1 MKLPALAIA
10 ATLIASPVYAENIT
24 IGCHLVNKY
33 SAFQVNI
40 FLDQARQAI
49 GPQEVGKF
57 HHIYIG
63 LKHLCIADSKA
74 SSVVHIS
81 VALREL
87 LAQNGVHIKIA
98 KK

>member
-10 ATLIASPVYAENIT
+10 ATLTASPVYGENII

-40 FLDQARQAI
+40 FLDEARQAI
-49 GPQEVGKF
+49 GYQEVGKF

-63 LKHLCIADSKA
+63 LKHLCLADSNA

-81 VALREL
+81 VALRKL
-87 LAQNGVHIKIA
+87 LAQNGVHIKIV